1 MRKTVA
7 ILLLAV
13 AATVAANL
21 FLVTLPSFERLS
33 ADPRNAKVA
42 IVPYL
47 RWGVDPSTLVI
58 DLWNIDG
65 EASMADVDRCLLD
78 IAAAL
83 KDRSFTS
90 VELAHRASVRFQL
103 TGSYFKTLGTER
115 DWQNPVYTMR
125 TMPENMQTPDGLPA
139 FDRWTG
145 GWLGVMNKQ
154 MEDHKTFHLRWYF
167 NDMVRRIADRSMGG

>member
-1 MRKTVA
+1 MRKTIV
-7 ILLLAV
+7 ILLLV
-13 AATVAANL
+13 VSSAAAANL
-21 FLVTLPSFERLS
+21 FWVTLPSFERLS
-33 ADPRNAKVA
+33 ADPRNAKVT

-47 RWGVDPSTLVI
+47 RWGVDPSTLVV
-58 DLWNIDG
+58 DLWTIDG

-90 VELAHRASVRFQL
+90 VELAHRTSVRFRM

-125 TMPENMQTPDGLPA
+125 TMPENMRTPEGMPA
-139 FDRWTG
+139 FGQWTG
-145 GWLGVMNKQ
+145 GMLGVLNKQ
-154 MEDHKTFHLRWYF
+154 MEDHQTLHRRWWLD
-167 NDMVRRIADRSMGG
+167 DMIGRIADRTTGG